1 MLDHRSTSLFVETN
15 HLEGIVIFG
24 MTLPRRPSRL
34 KTPIAKKGWA
44 RGRFLCNFKT
54 RSDMTL
60 FALIGIGLEIA
71 GFFAM
76 TKSTK
81 KLVFRQ
87 GGFIS
92 DRHVDPKT
100 GKAPQR

>member
-1 MLDHRSTSLFVETN
+1 
-15 HLEGIVIFG
+15 
-24 MTLPRRPSRL
+24 
-34 KTPIAKKGWA
+34 
-44 RGRFLCNFKT
+44 
-54 RSDMTL
+54 MTL

-100 GKAPQR
+100 GKAPPEIEGPPNPLIYRPGLYAVMVGLGLQIVDIYLNDVLKIEI